1 MRAIWGGTTPEP
13 GRRTFVALDGIRGV
27 AVLAVMASH
36 FDRFLPPT
44 PILTPVIRVLDF
56 GWFGVD
62 LFFVLSGFLIT
73 GILVQ
78 TRAATNY
85 FAVFYM
91 RRILRIFPIYYAV
104 LIAAFG
110 VAAFV
115 PAAAARLAPI
125 REWWLYALYLEN
137 WIAVWLHA
145 WPPNAIGHF
154 WSLAV
159 EEQFYLVWPVC
170 VLAFSRDLLAR
181 VALGASLI
189 ALIIRCAWVA
199 LAGPDDGITYATFC
213 RMDSLL
219 VGALCALLYLR
230 HAGGKPIRHLT
241 AWCVAPLTAFV
252 VLAIVTHGALA
263 FVQSIGFS
271 LLAIGFGALILGA
284 AVHDREANPVQRVL
298 RNPGLS
304 RVGKYSY
311 GMYVYHVP
319 LLGACE
325 LLVFDRLPA
334 ALVAQPVF
342 AIAYVCGLALLTFV
356 VAAMSYRYVERPI
369 LGLKRHFEPLFASGE
384 VDRAARD
391 PSRFRLRRNPP

>member
-1 MRAIWGGTTPEP
+1 MHAIWGGTTPEP
-13 GRRTFVALDGIRGV
+13 GRRTFVALDGIRGI
-27 AVLAVMASH
+27 AVLVVMASH
-36 FDRFLPPT
+36 FDWLLPEGML
-44 PILTPVIRVLDF
+44 LTPVRRVLDF

-91 RRILRIFPIYYAV
+91 RRILRIFPIYYAT
-104 LIAAFG
+104 LL
-110 VAAFV
+110 AAFV
-115 PAAAARLAPI
+115 CAARIPSAASLLPPL

-137 WIAVWLHA
+137 WIALWVHG

-159 EEQFYLVWPVC
+159 EEQFYLLWPLC
-170 VLAFSRDLLAR
+170 VLAFSRETLAR
-181 VALGASLI
+181 VALGG
-189 ALIIRCAWVA
+189 ALLALVIRCAWVG
-199 LAGPDDGITYATFC
+199 LAGANIGMTLATFC

-219 VGALCALLYLR
+219 TGALCALVYLR
-230 HAGGKPIRHLT
+230 HVGGNPIRHLKV
-241 AWCVAPLTAFV
+241 WCVAPLAAFV
-252 VLAIVTHGALA
+252 ALAILTHGALA
-263 FVQSIGFS
+263 FIASVGFS

-284 AVHDREANPVQRVL
+284 AVNDRESDPLQRVL
-298 RNPGLS
+298 RNRVLS

-319 LLGACE
+319 LLWACQ
-325 LLVFDRLPA
+325 LLVFNRLPA
-334 ALVAQPVF
+334 ALVVQPVF
-342 AIAYVCGLALLTFV
+342 AIAYVCGLALLTFA
-356 VAAMSYRYVERPI
+356 VAVISYEYVERPI

-384 VDRAARD
+384 PLAA
-391 PSRFRLRRNPP
+391 PA